1 MEHGVD
7 EPGDPPKGDWGQV
20 TVAKALLCIAIALA
34 LPLGLGL
41 LARLHPAFDAFAHF
55 RIHLAVLL
63 ALVALPLLFTSFWWQ
78 GGAVLL
84 LVLAALA
91 TVLAPWAL
99 FGPTPV
105 SAAGSAGAAS
115 GPLYR
120 VLHLNL
126 RYDNPHHDKVLSL
139 IGRTSPDVIVL
150 NEVSVAWQPE
160 LERLRAAYP
169 DQLYCQGSSYIG
181 GVAVLSRRPFESA
194 KQLTCHSRGELGIAR
209 IDFGGRPVDVAS
221 MHLTWPWPFRQPLQ
235 IDRLAPD
242 LATLGDTAILAG
254 DFNATGWSA
263 AMERIAEAGG
273 LELVSS
279 PGPTWLDFKLPMT
292 LRPLIGL
299 DLDHMLVK
307 GDVIVHAMRIEED
320 VGSDHLP
327 LLLEFALRPP
337 PAARREP
344 AKAAAFE
351 PPATPANSEG

>member
-1 MEHGVD
+1 M
-7 EPGDPPKGDWGQV
+7 PP
-20 TVAKALLCIAIALA
+20 A
-34 LPLGLGL
+34 
-41 LARLHPAFDAFAHF
+41 
-55 RIHLAVLL
+55 
-63 ALVALPLLFTSFWWQ
+63 ALVPPPVRFTGCCIS
-78 GGAVLL
+78 
-84 LVLAALA
+84 
-91 TVLAPWAL
+91 
-99 FGPTPV
+99 
-105 SAAGSAGAAS
+105 
-115 GPLYR
+115 R
-120 VLHLNL
+120 VRAN
-126 RYDNPHHDKVLSL
+126 DNPHHDKVLSL

-279 PGPTWLDFKLPMT
+279 PGPTWLDFKLPMA

-307 GDVIVHAMRIEED
+307 GDVIVHAMRVEED